1 MNPDASGFLFY
12 RHFLLATMKELI
24 KAYRFLNLISIDVAF
39 GAVVCAAFFSSI
51 FSVQL
56 RLYGLA
62 ALGLSVWII
71 YTLDH
76 LMDARRMK
84 HAAFTERHQFHQEH
98 QKLMAILVLIACLID
113 VYLVLHIRKPVFGW
127 GLGLASL
134 VMFYLLLQR
143 WLNPFKEIVASF
155 LYCSGVLLPTLSLTT
170 GLITTSLIILLIIFL
185 ITALIN
191 LILFS
196 MFDFEKDIRQTQS
209 SLVIAFGKEKSKF
222 IITALF
228 LIQMVLLTS
237 LSLTT
242 NYRPEALILGLM
254 NFVLGTIF
262 IFSRYL
268 KKGDSYRMLGDVIFL
283 FPVPY
288 LIVNG

>member
-1 MNPDASGFLFY
+1 
-12 RHFLLATMKELI
+12 MKELI

-56 RLYGLA
+56 RVYGLA

-76 LMDARRMK
+76 LMDAWRLK
-84 HAAFTERHQFHQEH
+84 DAASTKRHQFHQEH
-98 QKLMAILVLIACLID
+98 LKLMAILVSIACLID
-113 VYLVLHIRKPVFGW
+113 VYLILHIRKPVFSW
-127 GLGLASL
+127 GLGLATL
-134 VMFYLLLQR
+134 VVFYLMLQR
-143 WLNPFKEIVASF
+143 WLNPFKEIVASV
-155 LYCSGVLLPTLSLTT
+155 LYCSGVLLPTLSLAT

-196 MFDFEKDIRQTQS
+196 MFDVEKDIKQTQS
-209 SLVIAFGKEKSKF
+209 SLVIAFGKEKSRF
-222 IITALF
+222 IIIVLF
-228 LIQMVLLTS
+228 LIQVVLLIS

-242 NYRPEALILGLM
+242 NYNPEVLILGLM

-262 IFSRYL
+262 IFSKYL
-268 KKGDSYRMLGDVIFL
+268 KKGDSYRLLGDVIFL

-288 LIVNG
+288 LIMNG